1 MSPEGSF
8 GLLHPNVTPDAVNP
22 AAFEVQETADERG
35 RDREVLE
42 MIPKGRG
49 QAAPRQAEH
58 VSAEGFPIDCPREK
72 WSKYKGILVRRLR
85 FGRLLTIR
93 SSTIEIEAH
102 SLSCVAEKSELELFC
117 RSQGPKWEENM
128 KHHLKA
134 ALAAAVIV
142 AAPVL
147 AQAETVI
154 RVTLQLP
161 ETHSLG
167 QNWNAFKE
175 IVEEKSGGELTVQLF
190 PSAQLFKDKEVPGAV
205 GSGAVEAGSAFLGRF
220 TGAVPAVDVV
230 NLPFFFRDEAHLR
243 AAVATGSPMRNV
255 LDAAVLKE
263 TGAKVL
269 WWQAFGRNVY
279 LSNGSAIRT
288 PADLSNQKVRTYGKV
303 LGWTVEALGG
313 APTLMS
319 GSKQFLAYQQGA
331 VDVGMTGASAVKS
344 RKLFEVMD
352 HMTLSYDSAIEFVAV
367 MNNDFFEGLSPEHQ
381 QIVSEAA
388 ATVEQQLRDAIYA
401 EEDAIVEEMRGQMTV
416 VELTDEERQ
425 QWVDATSSVAQRF
438 VDDAGETAAEVIS
451 AVSGM

>member
-1 MSPEGSF
+1 M
-8 GLLHPNVTPDAVNP
+8 
-22 AAFEVQETADERG
+22 
-35 RDREVLE
+35 
-42 MIPKGRG
+42 
-49 QAAPRQAEH
+49 
-58 VSAEGFPIDCPREK
+58 
-72 WSKYKGILVRRLR
+72 
-85 FGRLLTIR
+85 R
-93 SSTIEIEAH
+93 S
-102 SLSCVAEKSELELFC
+102 
-117 RSQGPKWEENM
+117 M
-128 KHHLKA
+128 LKA
-134 ALAAAVIV
+134 ALAATMIM
-142 AAPVL
+142 AAPVV
-147 AQAETVI
+147 AQAETII

-167 QNWNAFKE
+167 QNWNAFAD
-175 IVEEKSGGELTVQLF
+175 IVAEKSGGELAVQLF

-279 LSNGSAIRT
+279 LSNGTAIRT
-288 PADLSNQKVRTYGKV
+288 PADLNNQKVRTYGKV

-344 RKLFEVMD
+344 RKLHEVMD

-367 MNNDFFEGLSPEHQ
+367 MNNDFFEALSPEHQ
-381 QIVSEAA
+381 QIVLDAA
-388 ATVEQQLRDAIYA
+388 AEVEQQLRDAIYA
-401 EEDAIVEEMRGQMTV
+401 EEDAIVDEMRSQMTV

-425 QWVDATSSVAQRF
+425 QWVDATASVAQRF
-438 VDDAGETAAEVIS
+438 VDDAGDTAAKVIS